1 MAVAPISDVLLLPP
15 LRGAGAIPAFVPP
28 MAGAS
33 PASLFSNVVS
43 TAIATSG
50 PLPASLGGA
59 VSGFN
64 GTSLLERSYFRDLVA
79 GFGAVSGAGSPVV
92 RTPAYIGDLGIDA
105 LLGRSGLPA
114 TLNAI
119 SERQAVAL
127 YGALVQMFTAIQAL
141 GSEDEGA
148 EPSLGA
154 LLDIT
159 V

>member
-33 PASLFSNVVS
+33 PASLFSNVVN

-59 VSGFN
+59 VSTVN

-79 GFGAVSGAGSPVV
+79 SFGTGSESGAPVV
-92 RTPAYIGDLGIDA
+92 RTPAFIGDLGLDA
-105 LLGRSGLPA
+105 LLGRTGLP
-114 TLNAI
+114 
-119 SERQAVAL
+119 ERLSSLTEREAVSL
-127 YGALVQMFTAIQAL
+127 YGALVQLFTAIQSL
-141 GSEDEGA
+141 GGEDEGA

>member
-1 MAVAPISDVLLLPP
+1 MAVSPISNVLLLPP
-15 LRGAGAIPAFVPP
+15 LRGAGAIPAFLPP
-28 MAGAS
+28 VAGTA
-33 PASLFSNVVS
+33 PAALFTNVVG
-43 TAIATSG
+43 TAIATGG
-50 PLPASLGGA
+50 PLPAGLGGA
-59 VSGFN
+59 VSGVN

-79 GFGAVSGAGSPVV
+79 NFGAVSGGGAPLV
-92 RTPAYIGDLGIDA
+92 RTPAFIGDLGIDA
-105 LLGRSGLPA
+105 LLGRTGLPA

-127 YGALVQMFTAIQAL
+127 YGALVQMFTAVQAL
-141 GSEDEGA
+141 GGEEQGA